1 MLCLVESRTG
11 LHGEFLLEA
20 RSAIEETVHHLVL
33 WRIGSLTSKAAA
45 HLATWP
51 SSDESVSLQSLV
63 ILDVL
68 LELAQG
74 IPRRRALGTS
84 HERHDAGVSSTALA
98 GTYG

>member
-1 MLCLVESRTG
+1 MQRRSEGAKDLA
-11 LHGEFLLEA
+11 LEQ
-20 RSAIEETVHHLVL
+20 VHLICSFYLVL
-33 WRIGSLTSKAAA
+33 WRIGSLASKAAA